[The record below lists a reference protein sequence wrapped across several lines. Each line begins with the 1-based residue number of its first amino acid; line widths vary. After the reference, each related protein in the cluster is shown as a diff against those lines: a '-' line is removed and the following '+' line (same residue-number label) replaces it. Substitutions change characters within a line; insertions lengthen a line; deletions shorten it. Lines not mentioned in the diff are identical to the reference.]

1 MQAISAA
8 TREQLA
14 GAEEMVKAVKE
25 ISDVASGNAR
35 STEEVQR
42 LAREQT
48 ETTASMTAAA
58 QELTNLSVELQNIVS
73 RFKLE

>member
-1 MQAISAA
+1 MNVPVDA
-8 TREQLA
+8 TSVEPPARQPMRKTL
-14 GAEEMVKAVKE
+14 KE